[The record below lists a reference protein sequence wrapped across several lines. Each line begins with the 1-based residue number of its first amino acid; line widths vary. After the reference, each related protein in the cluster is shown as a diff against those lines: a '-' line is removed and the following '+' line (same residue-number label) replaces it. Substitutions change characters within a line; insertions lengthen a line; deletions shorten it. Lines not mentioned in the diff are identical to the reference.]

1 MMMQALKILSCI
13 ALGFGL
19 MLLRAWPRLL
29 YPEVWIED
37 GSLNIYGFI
46 NEGIANFFGQ
56 VGGYLV
62 LVPKLITFL
71 SLSISFFYYPW
82 VSTLLAWAFCIFVF
96 VVIAR
101 APTYLKGSLLLAI
114 ACFLIPSDIECFGL
128 PMYSFWWT
136 APLLFIL
143 IFWKAEE
150 QIFFRLFLLTISSLS
165 SPVCLIT
172 LPLFWLRTYHFKKVR
187 GELLIALFASLYVA
201 IQIMYILLYSQANL
215 FNPEKTFL
223 LIPKF
228 LGAYAIGNI
237 MPQFNWLFG
246 IGILTFLLWA
256 VIQKRSIT
264 QYTLSYLLLATIG
277 TSIYRVDITIL
288 NHIDSGVRYFF
299 LPFILLSWLLIQ
311 IALDGST
318 KWIRVTAI
326 GFLTASVINMVPV
339 MTRTHAR
346 VHWTDQIFRCLT
358 VENSR
363 YDFPILHD
371 GSETALFYIRMTGD
385 QCRALL
391 EKDALYNLRNDYLRL
406 RGLLK

>member
-1 MMMQALKILSCI
+1 MMQAFNLLSCI
-13 ALGFGL
+13 ALGIGL
-19 MLLRAWPRLL
+19 LLLRAWPRLIH
-29 YPEVWIED
+29 PEVWIED
-37 GSLNIYGFI
+37 GSVNIYGFI
-46 NEGIANFFGQ
+46 NEGVVNFFSE

-62 LVPKLITFL
+62 LVPKLITFT

-82 VSTLLAWAFCIFVF
+82 ISTLLAWAFSIFVF

-101 APTYLKGSLLLAI
+101 APTYLKGGLLLAI

-143 IFWKAEE
+143 VFWKAGE
-150 QIFFRLFLLTISSLS
+150 QISFRLFLLTVSSLS

-172 LPLFWLRTYHFKKVR
+172 LPLFWLRTYHFKKIR
-187 GELLIALFASLYVA
+187 SELLIALFASLYVA
-201 IQIMYILLYSQANL
+201 IQIIYILMYSQANL

-223 LIPKF
+223 IIPKF

-237 MPQFNWLFG
+237 MPQLNWLFG
-246 IGILTFLLWA
+246 IGILAFLLWA
-256 VIQKRSIT
+256 VIQKRSIS
-264 QYTLSYLLLATIG
+264 QYTLSYLLLATII

-311 IALDGST
+311 IALDGSA
-318 KWIRVTAI
+318 KWIRVVAI
-326 GFLTASVINMVPV
+326 GFLAASVINMVPV

-358 VENSR
+358 VEQSR

-371 GSETALFYIRMTGD
+371 GSETGLFYIRFTGD
-385 QCRALL
+385 QCRTLL
-391 EKDALYNLRNDYLRL
+391 EKDFLYKLRNYYYSL
-406 RGLLK
+406 RGK

>member
-19 MLLRAWPRLL
+19 MLQRAWPRLL

-37 GSLNIYGFI
+37 GTINIYGFI
-46 NEGIANFFGQ
+46 NEGIINFFGQ

-82 VSTLLAWAFCIFVF
+82 ISTLLAWAFCIFVF

-101 APTYLKGSLLLAI
+101 APTYLKGGLLLAI

-143 IFWKAEE
+143 VFWKERE
-150 QIFFRLFLLTISSLS
+150 QIYFRLFLLTISSLS

-187 GELLIALFASLYVA
+187 SELVIALFASLYVA
-201 IQIMYILLYSQANL
+201 IQIVYILMYSQANL

-223 LIPKF
+223 IIPKF
-228 LGAYAIGNI
+228 LGVYAIGNI
-237 MPQFNWLFG
+237 MPQLNWLFG
-246 IGILTFLLWA
+246 IGILAFLLWA

-311 IALDGST
+311 IALDGSA
-318 KWIRVTAI
+318 KWIRVVAI

-358 VENSR
+358 VEQSR

-371 GSETALFYIRMTGD
+371 GSETDLFYIRLTGD

-406 RGLLK
+406 RGLQ

>member
-1 MMMQALKILSCI
+1 MMQAFKLLSCI

-37 GSLNIYGFI
+37 GSVNIYGFI
-46 NEGIANFFGQ
+46 NEGVANFFGE

-82 VSTLLAWAFCIFVF
+82 VSTLLAWAFSIFVF

-101 APTYLKGSLLLAI
+101 APTYLKGGLLLAI

-136 APLLFIL
+136 APLLFVL
-143 IFWKAEE
+143 VFWKEE
-150 QIFFRLFLLTISSLS
+150 GQLSFRLFLLTISSLS

-172 LPLFWLRTYHFKKVR
+172 LPLLWLRVRFFKKARSEIV
-187 GELLIALFASLYVA
+187 IAVLATLCAA
-201 IQIMYILLYSQANL
+201 IQVSYILRYSQASL

-223 LIPKF
+223 VIPKF
-228 LGAYAIGNI
+228 FGAYAIGNI
-237 MPQFNWLFG
+237 EPQLNWLFG
-246 IGILTFLLWA
+246 IGILAFVLWA
-256 VIQKRSIT
+256 VIQKRSII
-264 QYTLSYLLLATIG
+264 QYTLLYLLLATIG
-277 TSIYRVDITIL
+277 TSVYRVDITIL

-311 IALDGST
+311 IALDGSA
-318 KWIRVTAI
+318 KWTRVVAVC
-326 GFLTASVINMVPV
+326 FLTASVINMVPV

-358 VENSR
+358 VEKSR

-371 GSETALFYIRMTGD
+371 GSETDLFYIRLTGD

-391 EKDALYNLRNDYLRL
+391 EKDYLYSMRNYYLRL
-406 RGLLK
+406 RGLQ

>member
-1 MMMQALKILSCI
+1 MMMQALKIPSCI

-37 GSLNIYGFI
+37 GSLNVYGFV
-46 NEGIANFFGQ
+46 NEGAANFFGQ

-82 VSTLLAWAFCIFVF
+82 ISTLLAWAFSIFVF

-101 APTYLKGSLLLAI
+101 APTYLKGSLLLAV

-136 APLLFIL
+136 APLLFVL
-143 IFWKAEE
+143 VFWKEGE
-150 QIFFRLFLLTISSLS
+150 QLYFRLFLLTISSLS

-172 LPLFWLRTYHFKKVR
+172 LPLFWLRVRFFKKTPSEIV
-187 GELLIALFASLYVA
+187 IAVLATLCVA
-201 IQIMYILLYSQANL
+201 VQVSYILRYSQANL
-215 FNPEKTFL
+215 FNPDKTFL
-223 LIPKF
+223 IIPKF
-228 LGAYAIGNI
+228 LGAYLVGNLE
-237 MPQFNWLFG
+237 PQLNWLLG
-246 IGILTFLLWA
+246 LGILAFVAWA
-256 VIQKRSIT
+256 VIQKRSII
-264 QYTLSYLLLATIG
+264 QYTLLYLLLATIG
-277 TSIYRVDITIL
+277 TSVYRVDINIL
-288 NHIDSGVRYFF
+288 NHIDSGARYFF

-311 IALDGST
+311 IALDSNA
-318 KWIRVTAI
+318 KWIRLTAV
-326 GFLTASVINMVPV
+326 GFLTASIINMVPV

-346 VHWTDQIFRCLT
+346 VYWTDQIFRCLT
-358 VENSR
+358 VEQSR

-371 GSETALFYIRMTGD
+371 GSETALFYIPFTGD
-385 QCRALL
+385 QCRELL
-391 EKDALYNLRNDYLRL
+391 EKDYLYSLRNDYYRM
-406 RGLLK
+406 RGK

>member
-1 MMMQALKILSCI
+1 MMQAFKLLSCI

-37 GSLNIYGFI
+37 GSVNIYGFV
-46 NEGIANFFGQ
+46 NEGVANFFGQ

-101 APTYLKGSLLLAI
+101 APTYLKGGLLLAI

-136 APLLFIL
+136 APLLFVL
-143 IFWKAEE
+143 VFWKEGE
-150 QIFFRLFLLTISSLS
+150 QLSFRLFLLTISSLS

-172 LPLFWLRTYHFKKVR
+172 LPLLWLRVRLFKKAR
-187 GELLIALFASLYVA
+187 SELIIAILATLCVA
-201 IQIMYILLYSQANL
+201 IQISYILSYSQASL
-215 FNPEKTFL
+215 FNPGKTL
-223 LIPKF
+223 LIIPKF
-228 LGAYAIGNI
+228 FGAYAIGNI
-237 MPQFNWLFG
+237 EPQFNWLLG
-246 IGILTFLLWA
+246 MGILAFVLWA
-256 VIQKRSIT
+256 VIKKRSII
-264 QYTLSYLLLATIG
+264 QYTLLYLLLATIG

-311 IALDGST
+311 IVLDGSA
-318 KWIRVTAI
+318 KWIRVAAVC
-326 GFLTASVINMVPV
+326 FLTASVINMVPV

-358 VENSR
+358 VEQSR

-371 GSETALFYIRMTGD
+371 GSETDLFYIPFTGD

-391 EKDALYNLRNDYLRL
+391 ENDYLYSMRNYYLRL
-406 RGLLK
+406 RGLK

>member
-13 ALGFGL
+13 ALGIGL

-37 GSLNIYGFI
+37 GSLNIYGFV
-46 NEGIANFFGQ
+46 NEGVANFFGQ

-82 VSTLLAWAFCIFVF
+82 ISTLLAWAFSVFVF

-128 PMYSFWWT
+128 PMYTFWWT

-143 IFWKAEE
+143 VFWREGRSLS
-150 QIFFRLFLLTISSLS
+150 FRLFLLTVSSLS

-172 LPLFWLRTYHFKKVR
+172 LPLFWLRVYLFKKSR
-187 GELLIALFASLYVA
+187 SEIIIAVMASLCTA
-201 IQIMYILLYSQANL
+201 IQVTYILRYSQASL
-215 FNPEKTFL
+215 FNPEQTFL
-223 LIPKF
+223 VIPKF
-228 LGAYAIGNI
+228 LGAYLIGNLE
-237 MPQFNWLFG
+237 PQFNWFLG
-246 IGILTFLLWA
+246 IGISAFILWA

-264 QYTLSYLLLATIG
+264 QYTLLYLLLATIG
-277 TSIYRVDITIL
+277 TSVYRVDINIL
-288 NHIDSGVRYFF
+288 NHIDSGARYFF
-299 LPFILLSWLLIQ
+299 LPFILLSWLLLQ
-311 IALDGST
+311 IALDGSV
-318 KWIRVTAI
+318 KWIRITAI
-326 GFLTASVINMVPV
+326 GFLAASVINMIPV

-346 VHWTDQIFRCLT
+346 VYWTDQIFRCLT
-358 VENSR
+358 VESSR

-371 GSETALFYIRMTGD
+371 GSETALFYIPFTGD
-385 QCRALL
+385 QCRELL
-391 EKDALYNLRNDYLRL
+391 EKDYLYNLRNDYYRI
-406 RGLLK
+406 R

>member
-1 MMMQALKILSCI
+1 MMVQTLKILSCI
-13 ALGFGL
+13 ALGIGL

-37 GSLNIYGFI
+37 GSVNIYGFV
-46 NEGIANFFGQ
+46 NEGVVNFFGQ

-101 APTYLKGSLLLAI
+101 APTYLKGGLLLAI

-136 APLLFIL
+136 APLLYVL
-143 IFWKAEE
+143 VFWKEGE
-150 QIFFRLFLLTISSLS
+150 SLSFRLVLLTLSSLS
-165 SPVCLIT
+165 SPICLIT
-172 LPLFWLRTYHFKKVR
+172 LPLFWLRAYFFKKTR
-187 GELLIALFASLYVA
+187 SEIIIALLATLYVA
-201 IQIMYILLYSQANL
+201 IQVAYILNYSQASL
-215 FNPEKTFL
+215 FNPGKTFL
-223 LIPKF
+223 IIPKF

-237 MPQFNWLFG
+237 MPQFNWVFG
-246 IGILTFLLWA
+246 IGIAGFLMWA
-256 VIQKRSIT
+256 IIQKRSIT
-264 QYTLSYLLLATIG
+264 QYTLLYLLIATIG
-277 TSIYRVDITIL
+277 TSVFRVDINIL

-311 IALDGST
+311 IALDSSI
-318 KWIRVTAI
+318 KWIRVIAVS
-326 GFLTASVINMVPV
+326 LLAVSVINMVPV

-358 VENSR
+358 VEQSR

-371 GSETALFYIRMTGD
+371 GSETALFYIPFTGD

-391 EKDALYNLRNDYLRL
+391 EKDYLYGMRNYYLRL
-406 RGLLK
+406 RGLQ

>member
-1 MMMQALKILSCI
+1 MMQAFKLLSCI

-37 GSLNIYGFI
+37 GSVNIYGFV
-46 NEGIANFFGQ
+46 NEGVANFFGQ

-101 APTYLKGSLLLAI
+101 APTYLKGGLLLAI

-136 APLLFIL
+136 APLLFVL
-143 IFWKAEE
+143 VFWKEGE
-150 QIFFRLFLLTISSLS
+150 QLSFRVFLLTISSLS

-172 LPLFWLRTYHFKKVR
+172 LPLLWLRVRLFKKVR
-187 GELLIALFASLYVA
+187 SELIIAILATLCVA
-201 IQIMYILLYSQANL
+201 IQIFYILSYSQASL
-215 FNPEKTFL
+215 FNPGKIFL
-223 LIPKF
+223 IIPKF
-228 LGAYAIGNI
+228 FGAYAIGNI
-237 MPQFNWLFG
+237 EPQFNWFLG
-246 IGILTFLLWA
+246 MGILAFVLWA
-256 VIQKRSIT
+256 VIQKRSII
-264 QYTLSYLLLATIG
+264 QYTLLYLLLATIG

-311 IALDGST
+311 IALDGNA
-318 KWIRVTAI
+318 KWIRVVAVC
-326 GFLTASVINMVPV
+326 FLTASVINMVPV

-358 VENSR
+358 VEQSR

-371 GSETALFYIRMTGD
+371 GSETDLFYIPFTGA

-391 EKDALYNLRNDYLRL
+391 ENDYLYSMRNYYLQL
-406 RGLLK
+406 RGLK

>member
-13 ALGFGL
+13 SLGFGL
-19 MLLRAWPRLL
+19 LLLRAWPRLL

-37 GSLNIYGFI
+37 GSLNIYGFV
-46 NEGIANFFGQ
+46 NEGIVNFYGQ

-82 VSTLLAWAFCIFVF
+82 ISTLLAWAFSIFVF

-136 APLLFIL
+136 APLLFVL
-143 IFWKAEE
+143 VFWKEGE
-150 QIFFRLFLLTISSLS
+150 QLYFRLFLLTISSLS

-172 LPLFWLRTYHFKKVR
+172 LPLFWLRVRLFKKTGSEIV
-187 GELLIALFASLYVA
+187 IATLATLCTV
-201 IQIMYILLYSQANL
+201 IQVTYIVHYSQPSL

-223 LIPKF
+223 AIPKF

-237 MPQFNWLFG
+237 EPQLNWLFG
-246 IGILTFLLWA
+246 IGIAAFIFWA
-256 VIQKRSIT
+256 IIQKRSII
-264 QYTLSYLLLATIG
+264 QYSLLYLLLATIG

-311 IALDGST
+311 IALDSNA
-318 KWIRVTAI
+318 KWIQITAI
-326 GFLTASVINMVPV
+326 ALLASSVINMLPV
-339 MTRTHAR
+339 VTRTHAR

-358 VENSR
+358 VESAR

-371 GSETALFYIRMTGD
+371 GSETALFYIPFTGD
-385 QCRALL
+385 QCRKLL
-391 EKDALYNLRNDYLRL
+391 EKDYLYSLRNSYYHL
-406 RGLLK
+406 RGK

>member
-1 MMMQALKILSCI
+1 MMQAFNLLSCI
-13 ALGFGL
+13 ALGIGL
-19 MLLRAWPRLL
+19 LLLRAWPRLIH
-29 YPEVWIED
+29 PEVWIED
-37 GSLNIYGFI
+37 GSVNIYGFI
-46 NEGIANFFGQ
+46 NEGVVNFFSE

-62 LVPKLITFL
+62 LVPKLITFT

-82 VSTLLAWAFCIFVF
+82 ISTLLAWAFSIFVF

-101 APTYLKGSLLLAI
+101 APTYLKGGLLLAI

-143 IFWKAEE
+143 VFWKAGE
-150 QIFFRLFLLTISSLS
+150 QISFRLFLLTVSSLS

-172 LPLFWLRTYHFKKVR
+172 LPLFWLRTYHFKKIR
-187 GELLIALFASLYVA
+187 SELLIALFASLYVA
-201 IQIMYILLYSQANL
+201 IQIVYILMYSQANL

-223 LIPKF
+223 IIPKF

-237 MPQFNWLFG
+237 MPQLNWLFG
-246 IGILTFLLWA
+246 IGIFTFILWA
-256 VIQKRSIT
+256 VIQKRSIS

-311 IALDGST
+311 IALDGSA
-318 KWIRVTAI
+318 KWIRVVAI
-326 GFLTASVINMVPV
+326 GFLAASVINMVPV

-358 VENSR
+358 VEQSR

-371 GSETALFYIRMTGD
+371 GSETGLFYIRFTGD
-385 QCRALL
+385 QCRTLL
-391 EKDALYNLRNDYLRL
+391 EKDFLYKLRNYYYSLRS
-406 RGLLK
+406 K

>member
-13 ALGFGL
+13 ALGIGL

-37 GSLNIYGFI
+37 GSLNIYGFV
-46 NEGIANFFGQ
+46 NEGVASFFGQ

-82 VSTLLAWAFCIFVF
+82 ISTLLAWTFSVFVF

-128 PMYSFWWT
+128 PMYTFWWT

-143 IFWKAEE
+143 VFWQEGRSLS
-150 QIFFRLFLLTISSLS
+150 FRLFLLTVSSLS

-172 LPLFWLRTYHFKKVR
+172 LPLFWLRVYLFKKSR
-187 GELLIALFASLYVA
+187 SEIIIAVLASLCTA
-201 IQIMYILLYSQANL
+201 IQVTYILRYSQASL
-215 FNPEKTFL
+215 FNSEQTFL
-223 LIPKF
+223 IIPKF
-228 LGAYAIGNI
+228 LGAYAIGNL
-237 MPQFNWLFG
+237 MPQLNWLFG
-246 IGILTFLLWA
+246 IGILAFLLWA
-256 VIQKRSIT
+256 VIQKRSIN
-264 QYTLSYLLLATIG
+264 QYTLLYLLLATIG
-277 TSIYRVDITIL
+277 TSVYRVDINIL
-288 NHIDSGVRYFF
+288 NHIDSGARYFF
-299 LPFILLSWLLIQ
+299 LPFILLSWLLLQ
-311 IALDGST
+311 IALDGSV
-318 KWIRVTAI
+318 KWIRITAI
-326 GFLTASVINMVPV
+326 GFLAASIINMTPV

-358 VENSR
+358 VESFR

-371 GSETALFYIRMTGD
+371 GSETALFYIPFTGD
-385 QCRALL
+385 QCRELL
-391 EKDALYNLRNDYLRL
+391 EKDYLYSLRNYYLRL
-406 RGLLK
+406 RGLQ

>member
-1 MMMQALKILSCI
+1 MMMQAFKMISCVILGI
-13 ALGFGL
+13 GL

-29 YPEVWIED
+29 HPEVWIED
-37 GSLNIYGFI
+37 GSVNIYGFI
-46 NEGIANFFGQ
+46 NEGIPNFFGE

-62 LVPKLITFL
+62 LVPKLITFI

-82 VSTLLAWAFCIFVF
+82 ISTLLAWAFSIFVF

-101 APTYLKGSLLLAI
+101 APTYLKGGLLLAI
-114 ACFLIPSDIECFGL
+114 DCFLIPPDIECFGL

-143 IFWKAEE
+143 VFWKAEE
-150 QIFFRLFLLTISSLS
+150 QVSFRLFLLTIASLS

-172 LPLFWLRTYHFKKVR
+172 LPLFWLRTYLFKKVR
-187 GELLIALFASLYVA
+187 SELMIALFASLYVA
-201 IQIMYILLYSQANL
+201 IQIVYILMYSQSNL

-223 LIPKF
+223 IIPKF
-228 LGAYAIGNI
+228 FGAYAIGNM
-237 MPQFNWLFG
+237 MPQLNWLFG
-246 IGILTFLLWA
+246 IGILAFLLWA
-256 VIQKRSIT
+256 VIQKRSIS
-264 QYTLSYLLLATIG
+264 QYTLSYLLLATVG

-311 IALDGST
+311 IALDGSA
-318 KWIRVTAI
+318 KWIRVLAI
-326 GFLTASVINMVPV
+326 GFLAASVINMIPV

-358 VENSR
+358 VEQSR

-371 GSETALFYIRMTGD
+371 GSETDLFYIRLTGD

-391 EKDALYNLRNDYLRL
+391 EKDVLYNMRNSYLRL
-406 RGLLK
+406 RGLQ

>member
-1 MMMQALKILSCI
+1 MMQALKILSCI
-13 ALGFGL
+13 ALGFAL

-37 GSLNIYGFI
+37 GSLNIYGFV
-46 NEGIANFFGQ
+46 NEGITNFYTQ

-71 SLSISFFYYPW
+71 SLSTSFFYYPW
-82 VSTLLAWAFCIFVF
+82 ISTLLAWAFSIFVF

-101 APTYLKGSLLLAI
+101 APTHLRGGLLLAI

-143 IFWKAEE
+143 VFWKAGESLV
-150 QIFFRLFLLTISSLS
+150 FRLFLLTIASLS

-172 LPLFWLRTYHFKKVR
+172 LPLFWLRAHLFKKSR
-187 GELLIALFASLYVA
+187 GELMIAVLATLCTA
-201 IQIMYILLYSQANL
+201 IQVTYIFRYSQASL

-223 LIPKF
+223 VIPKF

-237 MPQFNWLFG
+237 EPQLNWLFG
-246 IGILTFLLWA
+246 IGIVAFVLWA
-256 VIQKRSIT
+256 MIQKRSCI
-264 QYTLSYLLLATIG
+264 QYVLLYLLLATIG

-288 NHIDSGVRYFF
+288 NHIDSGARYFF

-311 IALDGST
+311 IALDSSV
-318 KWIRVTAI
+318 KWIRFTAI
-326 GFLTASVINMVPV
+326 GLLTASVINMVPV

-358 VENSR
+358 VEQSR

-371 GSETALFYIRMTGD
+371 GSETDLFYIPFTGD
-385 QCRALL
+385 QCRKLL
-391 EKDALYNLRNDYLRL
+391 ERDYLYSLRNYYLRL
-406 RGLLK
+406 RGLQ